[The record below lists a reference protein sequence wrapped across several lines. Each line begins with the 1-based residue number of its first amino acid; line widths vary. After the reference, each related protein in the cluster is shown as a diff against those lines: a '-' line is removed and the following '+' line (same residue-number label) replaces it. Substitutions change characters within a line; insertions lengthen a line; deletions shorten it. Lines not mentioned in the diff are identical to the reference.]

1 MMAGG
6 SYPTT
11 GTRRPEPSTAPG
23 HTDGAGSSGGAAKR
37 RAPSGE
43 RGGGARSRRQALA
56 LFLVAC
62 AGAVITL
69 TPFYLMLVMSLKTN
83 AEIMENPWALPKTLQ
98 WANYVKTWRIEGT
111 DVTFALFFRNT
122 IFIATLVTLGTTL
135 SSSFVAFGFARL
147 RFPGRDRLFI
157 LLLASMMLP
166 GIVTG
171 IPAYIGFRYLRWID
185 TYYPLIVPSFFSG
198 AFNVFLLR
206 QFFLT
211 LPREL
216 DEAAR
221 LDGASYPQV
230 YARVLLPLTRPAL
243 VTVGLF
249 AFIGSWRDLMGP
261 LIYLNSTEKQT
272 LELGLR
278 TFQTIRGTDWN
289 LLMAG
294 SVIVLIPLLV
304 IFFLGQRQFVQGIVM
319 SGLKD

>member
-1 MMAGG
+1 
-6 SYPTT
+6 
-11 GTRRPEPSTAPG
+11 
-23 HTDGAGSSGGAAKR
+23 
-37 RAPSGE
+37 
-43 RGGGARSRRQALA
+43 LW

-69 TPFYLMLVMSLKTN
+69 IPFYLMLVMSLKTN
-83 AEIMENPWALPKTLQ
+83 AEIMENPWALPRSLQ
-98 WANYVKTWRIEGT
+98 WENYVKTWRIEGT

-171 IPAYIGFRYLRWID
+171 IPSYIGFRYLRWID

-221 LDGASYPQV
+221 LDGASYLQV